1 MGMKVLQAAIVVG
14 ASTVLG
20 LAAPT
25 PSGATVV
32 ADPPGN
38 NGTVKIDGVAFDDHP
53 NNEPHV
59 GCVFQVDFYGFDEGD
74 LDATVTFT
82 VVPPTAPSFD
92 IVVDDVT
99 IGEDAAGGGTDLD
112 ASATYDL
119 SSALAEV
126 TPHPQQGIHL
136 RLTVHAEGSIGADTK
151 FKEFW
156 VEGCGAPPPSTTST
170 TQPHGGSTTT
180 STTSTSTPGGSTTST
195 PGGSTT
201 STTEPGGGGSSTSE
215 TTDHPGG
222 PPTTA
227 PPGSGGSGNDGAG
240 QLPNTGS
247 DAAPLAAAGL
257 ALVALGGGVALAA
270 HRLRQVRS
278 QA

>member
-1 MGMKVLQAAIVVG
+1 LALAVPVPAG
-14 ASTVLG
+14 AGT
-20 LAAPT
+20 AQ
-25 PSGATVV
+25 

-38 NGTVKIDGVAFDDHP
+38 NGTVKIDDVVFDDHP

-82 VVPPTAPSFD
+82 VVPPTAPEFD
-92 IVVDDVT
+92 IVVDDVA

-112 ASATYDL
+112 ASETYDL
-119 SSALAEV
+119 GEALADV
-126 TPHPQQGIHL
+126 VPHPQQGIHL

-156 VEGCGAPPPSTTST
+156 VEGCGATPPSTTTPPT
-170 TQPHGGSTTT
+170 TKPDGSTTT
-180 STTSTSTPGGSTTST
+180 SSVPEGSTTTST

-201 STTEPGGGGSSTSE
+201 STTKPGGGGGSSTSE
-215 TTDHPGG
+215 TTEAPGG
-222 PPTTA
+222 STTTA
-227 PPGSGGSGNDGAG
+227 PAGSGNGGAG

-247 DAAPLAAAGL
+247 NAAPLAAGGL
-257 ALVALGGGVALAA
+257 GLVALGGGAALAA
-270 HRLRQVRS
+270 RRLRQVRS